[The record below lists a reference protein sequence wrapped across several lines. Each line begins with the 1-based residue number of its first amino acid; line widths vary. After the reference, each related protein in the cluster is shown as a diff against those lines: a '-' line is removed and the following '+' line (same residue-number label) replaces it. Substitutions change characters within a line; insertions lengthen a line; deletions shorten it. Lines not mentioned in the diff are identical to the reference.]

1 MEHLLAPR
9 GNYYYYYFYTELSEK
24 IFIIEDVVL
33 MVADQ
38 TSAMMEVTPGSLGG
52 DPPAR
57 TETPL

>member
-1 MEHLLAPR
+1 MEEPSDQTFL
-9 GNYYYYYFYTELSEK
+9 
-24 IFIIEDVVL
+24 IEDVVL

-38 TSAMMEVTPGSLGG
+38 TSAMMEVIPGSLAG

>member
-9 GNYYYYYFYTELSEK
+9 GNYYYYFYTELSEK

-38 TSAMMEVTPGSLGG
+38 TSAMMEVTPGSLAE

>member
-9 GNYYYYYFYTELSEK
+9 GNYYYLYKELSEK
-24 IFIIEDVVL
+24 IFPIEDVVL
-33 MVADQ
+33 MVADL
-38 TSAMMEVTPGSLGG
+38 TTVMMEVIPGSLDG